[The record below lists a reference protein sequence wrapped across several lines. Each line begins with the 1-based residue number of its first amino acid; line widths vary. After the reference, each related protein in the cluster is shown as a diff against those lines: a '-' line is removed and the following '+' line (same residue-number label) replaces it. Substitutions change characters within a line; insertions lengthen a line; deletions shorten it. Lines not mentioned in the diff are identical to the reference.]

1 MADFRKLKPIIRK
14 AEGGF
19 VNDPI
24 DNGGA
29 TMYGITLKTFRETY
43 GNDKSINDLK
53 NITEEQWDNIFKN
66 RIWNKWQ
73 ADKINN
79 QSIAN
84 LLVDWLWGSGI
95 NGIKLPQQILELKAD
110 GIVGKLTLMKIN
122 DYPNQKELFDKLW
135 NRRLKHFQNIAEN
148 SVIALE
154 KKLGRKLTE
163 LNEISEPFLSHCA
176 ILVAFSPYHE
186 QFHQSVTVSPLR
198 LSSTAT
204 VNERKSLP
212 LPVFLISESF
222 PKRPTEKTFVILL
235 YF

>member
-19 VNDPI
+19 VNDPV

-43 GNDKSINDLK
+43 GNDKTVNDLK
-53 NITEEQWDNIFKN
+53 HITEEQWDNIFKN
-66 RIWNKWQ
+66 RFWDKWQ

-122 DYPNQKELFDKLW
+122 DNPNQKELFDKLW

-154 KKLGRKLTE
+154 KKLGRKLTDK
-163 LNEISEPFLSHCA
+163 EI
-176 ILVAFSPYHE
+176 
-186 QFHQSVTVSPLR
+186 
-198 LSSTAT
+198 
-204 VNERKSLP
+204 K
-212 LPVFLISESF
+212 
-222 PKRPTEKTFVILL
+222 EKTQKRFLNGWINRLKMFH
-235 YF
+235 YE

>member
-43 GNDKSINDLK
+43 GNNKTVNDLK

-66 RIWNKWQ
+66 KFWDKWQ

-84 LLVDWLWGSGI
+84 LLVDWLWGSGGY
-95 NGIKLPQQILELKAD
+95 GIKIPQQVLGVKAD

-135 NRRLKHFQNIAEN
+135 NRRLKHFQYIAEN
-148 SVIALE
+148 SFFAL
-154 KKLGRKLTE
+154 KNKLGRKPTDK
-163 LNEISEPFLSHCA
+163 EI
-176 ILVAFSPYHE
+176 
-186 QFHQSVTVSPLR
+186 
-198 LSSTAT
+198 
-204 VNERKSLP
+204 K
-212 LPVFLISESF
+212 
-222 PKRPTEKTFVILL
+222 EKTQKRFLNGWINRLKMFH
-235 YF
+235 YE